1 MSVTEGERQFTF
13 DYAHTHYSIA
23 SEKSIQKGNW
33 LCNITS
39 FTLLALFKSA
49 NCWRAHLSVLMQN
62 FYATT
67 NGPTY
72 RNVFTHML
80 YVGMAWVKSH
90 VICVQNVEKLSENDS
105 LGLKTH

>member
-1 MSVTEGERQFTF
+1 
-13 DYAHTHYSIA
+13 
-23 SEKSIQKGNW
+23 
-33 LCNITS
+33 
-39 FTLLALFKSA
+39 
-49 NCWRAHLSVLMQN
+49 MQN